1 MLFYWGYVKFFS
13 YGDSTIVAPSVT
25 TYDCRY
31 VRCIFNHII
40 ALDIIV
46 YKFILRA
53 SQYNATLQIMSSYTK
68 QKAINIFIFTLL
80 YLRRVKPLQ
89 YINPPIIVCF
99 PERNGAFHCAA
110 IYVPYAIYKS
120 TNNGEYIKHRA
131 KIPYEN
137 KTIPNLNTKPRRYL
151 RGYFD
156 EKRLD
161 EIF

>member
-1 MLFYWGYVKFFS
+1 MFCVFEIGGTLPAFKYEIVDFFFTRLRT
-13 YGDSTIVAPSVT
+13 GSTIVVPSVT
-25 TYDCRY
+25 TYACRY
-31 VRCIFNHII
+31 GRCIFNHII

-46 YKFILRA
+46 YKFILQA

-68 QKAINIFIFTLL
+68 QKAIHIFIFTLL

-110 IYVPYAIYKS
+110 IYVVFAIYIP

-131 KIPYEN
+131 KIKY
-137 KTIPNLNTKPRRYL
+137 
-151 RGYFD
+151 
-156 EKRLD
+156 
-161 EIF
+161 